1 MVNSL
6 MSLITIY
13 KSMIFGDVK
22 LPIFLWEIKLDSRF
36 LPEEGTCHTER
47 LLRRQREDEPEVK

>member
-1 MVNSL
+1 